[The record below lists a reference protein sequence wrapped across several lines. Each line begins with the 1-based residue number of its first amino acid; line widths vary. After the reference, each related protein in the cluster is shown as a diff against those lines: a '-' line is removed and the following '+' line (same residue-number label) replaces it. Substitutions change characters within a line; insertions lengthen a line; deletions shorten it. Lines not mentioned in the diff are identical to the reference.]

1 MLDANSCAREH
12 SQHCRCQQ
20 LCQRAQPTLSM
31 PTVAEKGHKMTAQNG
46 SSVVES
52 DDMKLAAM
60 KDASLQLC
68 TLSESVS

>member
-1 MLDANSCAREH
+1 MEDRLVLNGTRFVPESTASIV
-12 SQHCRCQQ
+12 
-20 LCQRAQPTLSM
+20 PM
-31 PTVAEKGHKMTAQNG
+31 PKVAEKGHKMTAQNG